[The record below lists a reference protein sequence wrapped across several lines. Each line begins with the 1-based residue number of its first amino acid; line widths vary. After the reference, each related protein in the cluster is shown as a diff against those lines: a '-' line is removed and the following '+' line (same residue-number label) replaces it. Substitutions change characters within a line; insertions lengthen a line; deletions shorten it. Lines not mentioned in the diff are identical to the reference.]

1 MIRSQRELKEV
12 KHSATEG
19 LSQTEKLLLRYE
31 SSRDWVLSNQRI
43 VAAAAVVLVAIV
55 AGLWWWAGQRKADS
69 DRAAT
74 YLSRVLN
81 YYFQGDYRHAIDGS
95 RQQKINGEPVYG
107 LRFIV
112 QQYGSTTPGRQAD
125 LFLGNAYYA
134 IGQYDSASRAF
145 NNASSDYPII
155 EASIEAGRAA
165 IFEHRGNKTKAA
177 ELFESAARRDTTNP
191 LAADYFLA
199 AAQDNEGANK
209 RADAIRLYKELVGD
223 YPNTQFDDAAK
234 RELMK
239 MNVEL

>member
-12 KHSATEG
+12 QQPSTEG

-31 SSRDWVLSNQRI
+31 TGRDWVLNNQRT
-43 VAAAAVVLVAIV
+43 AGAAVVVLIAIV
-55 AGLWWWAGQRKADS
+55 AGLWWWAGQRQADS

-81 YYFQGDYRHAIDGS
+81 YYFQGDYRHSIDGS
-95 RQQKINGEPVYG
+95 SQQKINGEPIYG

-112 QQYGSTTPGRQAD
+112 QQFGSTTPGHQAD

-134 IGQYDSASRAF
+134 LGKYDSAGEAF

-155 EASIEAGRAA
+155 EASIDAGRAA

-191 LAADYFLA
+191 MAADYFLSA
-199 AAQDNEGANK
+199 ARDDEGANK
-209 RADAIRLYKELVGD
+209 RDDAIRLYRELAGD
-223 YPNTQFDDAAK
+223 FPNSQFDDAAK